1 MQRLKGWLAA
11 EKPQSLGVVLLKS
24 KLAILAQATL
34 VGSNSMD
41 RIALAYMYLYSALA
55 PTPSLDSHSP

>member
-11 EKPQSLGVVLLKS
+11 EKPQSLGVMLLNS
-24 KLAILAQATL
+24 KLAVLAPATL

-41 RIALAYMYLYSALA
+41 RIALAYLYSELA
-55 PTPSLDSHSP
+55 PTLSLDSHSP